1 MATIDYKALLVKYI
15 RHVEE
20 CDGTNFIDQAGG
32 GNTDSLNIW
41 ELTPDEITELK
52 RLSIKEQINSL

>member
-1 MATIDYKALLVKYI
+1 MDYKALLIKYI

-20 CDGTNFIDQAGG
+20 CEGVNFIDHAGI
-32 GNTDSLNIW
+32 GNTDPLNVR
-41 ELTPDEITELK
+41 ELTPDEIAELK